1 MSVSTNGLTIYD
13 KEIKVYEVDLK
24 VGKDLYA
31 KFSARAIPSPN
42 SQAYMANVLLSYET
56 KDPHT
61 GEDVENS
68 IIIGAD
74 DVMDFIDDLMNCYK
88 NGETRSNEYSTTLAT
103 GFKVKYEME
112 MVRCKVPDCV
122 TINIID
128 EINSNVAKY
137 HLTLLAE
144 NIESICKA
152 ICDASDQAM
161 DMLEANRRLDKQMTQ
176 LKNDMKAEKVHELY
190 FEIYDENPKIYS
202 KSKISGEY
210 MVRTYKIT
218 ARDKESKPLYSFLRN
233 MHLTCVPLV
242 DYRDFGKEFLGCP
255 FVFSDEMIEL
265 GKKFIEKKKSDVHNT
280 VDNRIN
286 KNKES

>member
-13 KEIKVYEVDLK
+13 KEIKVYEVYLK

-103 GFKVKYEME
+103 GFKVKYEMK
-112 MVRCKVPDCV
+112 MIRCKVPDCV

-137 HLTLLAE
+137 HIALLVE
-144 NIESICKA
+144 NIEKICKA

-161 DMLEANRRLDKQMTQ
+161 DMLEANRRLDKQM
-176 LKNDMKAEKVHELY
+176 
-190 FEIYDENPKIYS
+190 I
-202 KSKISGEY
+202 
-210 MVRTYKIT
+210 
-218 ARDKESKPLYSFLRN
+218 
-233 MHLTCVPLV
+233 
-242 DYRDFGKEFLGCP
+242 
-255 FVFSDEMIEL
+255 
-265 GKKFIEKKKSDVHNT
+265 
-280 VDNRIN
+280 
-286 KNKES
+286 